1 MTYEDAIEAGR
12 ARIAA
17 IIAHVDPADVAVA
30 AREAAGIVRRYQR
43 WSVTPLLPHGNV
55 TVDLGQGVASR
66 LVSAGLAATLNV
78 AYERRATA
86 SERMAIELDRL
97 AVDSAETDR
106 MLGDM
111 VPTTVARLA
120 AGTPVEMVD
129 MPLPIVERIMTA
141 ALAMEGA
148 RDAKADA
155 RTLATLFDALNE
167 AQLHDHGMRVLHA
180 CEALGK
186 ETVRSFFS
194 TISESSR
201 GWMGWMITKDAPL
214 AA

>member
-12 ARIAA
+12 ARIAR

-30 AREAAGIVRRYQR
+30 ARDAAAIVRRYQR
-43 WSVTPLLPHGNV
+43 WVVTPLTRGGAN
-55 TVDLGQGVASR
+55 TVDLGTGLAHR
-66 LVSAGLAATLNV
+66 LVSASLAVTLNV
-78 AYERRATA
+78 VYDERATA
-86 SERMAIELDRL
+86 SERMAIDLDRL
-97 AVDSAETDR
+97 AAESAETDR
-106 MLGDM
+106 LLGDM
-111 VPTTVARLA
+111 VPASVAKLA
-120 AGTPVEMVD
+120 AGAAVTMVD

-141 ALAMEGA
+141 ALAMEGI
-148 RDAKADA
+148 RDAMADA
-155 RTLATLFDALNE
+155 RTLATLFDALDE
-167 AQLHDHGMRVLHA
+167 VQLHDHGMRVLHA

-201 GWMGWMITKDAPL
+201 RWMSWMITKDAPL